1 MEQWPQAGDEAR
13 GEGPIHDREHESERA
28 LASAVG
34 KGAGRQ
40 AHDGC
45 VDGLG
50 ARSLH
55 SARGLALSSTGSIPK
70 APADAA
76 AAPAVSPR
84 LALALA
90 IAATST
96 GSLFVRLAD
105 APPLAK
111 AFWRCGLCTLVL
123 ALFGWRSLRGD
134 LARLGMRELCI
145 ALASGLALAL
155 HFATWITSLSYTSVA
170 SSVVLVDTTPLWV
183 ALLTPLLSR
192 DRLERRLLVAMLFSV
207 IGVAVVGVG
216 DFRFTGTAL
225 RGDALALAGAWM
237 AALYLLAGRSL
248 RPKLSLVSYLVLCYG
263 SAALILLVMAL
274 ARGDQLVGY
283 DGRTWLWLALLA
295 WVPQLL
301 GHSSYNYALGYLSA
315 ALVAVASLGEVFGAP
330 LLAWIFLDETPPA
343 LTLVGGALVLLGVV
357 LAIQPAKV
365 EAS

>member
-1 MEQWPQAGDEAR
+1 MSATESAPQA
-13 GEGPIHDREHESERA
+13 P
-28 LASAVG
+28 ASA
-34 KGAGRQ
+34 
-40 AHDGC
+40 
-45 VDGLG
+45 
-50 ARSLH
+50 
-55 SARGLALSSTGSIPK
+55 
-70 APADAA
+70 AP
-76 AAPAVSPR
+76 APAVSPR

-105 APPLAK
+105 APPIAK

-123 ALFGWRSLRGD
+123 VVFGWRTLRAD
-134 LARLGMRELCI
+134 LPRLGRRELRI

-155 HFATWITSLSYTSVA
+155 HFATWISSLSYTSVA
-170 SSVVLVDTTPLWV
+170 SSIVLVDSTPLWV

-192 DRLERRLLVAMLFSV
+192 DRLERRVLIAVLFSV
-207 IGVAVVGVG
+207 VGVAVVGIA
-216 DFRFTGTAL
+216 DFEFTGTAL

-263 SAALILLVMAL
+263 SAALILLAL
-274 ARGDQLVGY
+274 ALVRGDALVGF

-330 LLAWIFLDETPPA
+330 LLAWLFLDEAPPP
-343 LTLVGGALVLLGVV
+343 LTVLGGALVLLGVV
-357 LAIQPAKV
+357 LAIRQPKRAD
-365 EAS
+365 S